1 MNPNGNFIEGKWMNM
16 MNKMMMMMMVMM
28 VMLMMLV
35 VVMMMMMM
43 MMMMICIYLDPQLV
57 LRFTSHPHL
66 SAIWRNQ
73 RKF

>member
-35 VVMMMMMM
+35 VVMMMMM
-43 MMMMICIYLDPQLV
+43 ICIYLDPQLV